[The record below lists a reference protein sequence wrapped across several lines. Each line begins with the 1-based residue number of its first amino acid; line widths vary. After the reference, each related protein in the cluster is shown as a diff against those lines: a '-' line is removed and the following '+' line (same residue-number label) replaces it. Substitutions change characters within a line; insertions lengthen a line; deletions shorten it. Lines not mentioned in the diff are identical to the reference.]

1 MRISDRHHLQI
12 RKVEEKTASEL
23 KRFAV
28 IAFYL
33 WVLLS
38 LFEVHRFAV
47 LREVH
52 QTSVSGYRFG
62 LMAINAFVL
71 GKIILIGQDLH
82 LAEQFSEKG
91 LILSALFKSAV
102 FSVLLVCFDILE
114 EVIVGVIHGK
124 TILASVPQMAGGGL
138 EGKVIVGIMA
148 FVTLVPFF
156 LFAELQRI
164 LGKEKVHELI
174 FQKRSRA
181 DAA

>member
-1 MRISDRHHLQI
+1 
-12 RKVEEKTASEL
+12 
-23 KRFAV
+23 
-28 IAFYL
+28 
-33 WVLLS
+33 
-38 LFEVHRFAV
+38 
-47 LREVH
+47 
-52 QTSVSGYRFG
+52 
-62 LMAINAFVL
+62 
-71 GKIILIGQDLH
+71 
-82 LAEQFSEKG
+82 
-91 LILSALFKSAV
+91 
-102 FSVLLVCFDILE
+102 
-114 EVIVGVIHGK
+114 VIVGVIHGK

>member
-1 MRISDRHHLQI
+1 MFAVHALGLDEGSVRITDQQKQHVKQLQG
-12 RKVEEKTASEL
+12 KAVSEV
-23 KRFAV
+23 KRFVA

-52 QTSVSGYRFG
+52 QTSISGYRFG

-102 FSVLLVCFDILE
+102 FSVLLVCFDIL
-114 EVIVGVIHGK
+114 
-124 TILASVPQMAGGGL
+124 
-138 EGKVIVGIMA
+138 
-148 FVTLVPFF
+148 
-156 LFAELQRI
+156 
-164 LGKEKVHELI
+164 
-174 FQKRSRA
+174 
-181 DAA
+181 